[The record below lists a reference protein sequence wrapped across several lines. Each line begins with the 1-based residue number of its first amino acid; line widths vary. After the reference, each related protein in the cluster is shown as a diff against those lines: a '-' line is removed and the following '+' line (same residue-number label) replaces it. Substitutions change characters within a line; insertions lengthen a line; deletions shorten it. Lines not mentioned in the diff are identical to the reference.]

1 MDTILLSDEFFMREA
16 IKEAKKAYEKDE
28 IPIGAVIVSR
38 ERIIARAHNLTET
51 LQDVTAHAEMQA
63 ITSAQYFLGAKYL
76 KECTLFVT
84 LEPCPMCA
92 GACYWSQM
100 QRVVFG
106 AKDLKKGYSL
116 ISGDLLHRKTETS
129 SGILQKECL
138 DLLQDFFK
146 RKR

>member
-1 MDTILLSDEFFMREA
+1 MLLSDDFFMREA
-16 IKEAKKAYEKDE
+16 IKEAKKAYDKDE

-92 GACYWSQM
+92 GACYWSQI
-100 QRVVFG
+100 QRVVYG
-106 AKDLKKGYSL
+106 ASDLKKGYSL
-116 ISGDLLHRKTETS
+116 ISGDLLHKKTGIS
-129 SGILQKECL
+129 SGVLKKECL